1 MGRKMNDTINFSKEQ
16 KTVIS
21 IDWTYLYNLYEKKD
35 FYTLSEK
42 LIEVL
47 NHFRENTYIEISEN
61 LQNFIDIFME
71 NLFIFF
77 IKEDYFFD
85 DRHINTFLLHNS
97 TISNLAA
104 ISKFK
109 NTDQALA
116 TIKDQKNN
124 FLKILTL
131 YSARNNIRFDSGLFF
146 DLHPHHASLWYAVSF
161 YSTETLLTQTVYE
174 NMKEHLVSIDS
185 RFLLYGNAASGGFFV
200 STYIDEDKDRL
211 YKQRVNELMKAELK
225 GIEIRNRPVKNK
237 IAIATALWHPTT
249 AVYKTCFDFI
259 NSLKNDYDLTLIHMG
274 NQDDD
279 IDKSIFSDVRYV
291 HTVGDHLNLD
301 QIADNDFMLIYYTDV
316 GMNYPS
322 RYMSNLRIAPI
333 QAAGCGHPVSTFGSE
348 IDYFF
353 SGKDSEVLEEAE
365 NNYSERLVL
374 IPGVGLHP
382 VIPMYEMK
390 NIQKTRDDFII
401 SCSWGANKFNYPMM
415 LNLKK
420 IIERSQKKL
429 LFRFF
434 PSWMLLRDNKF
445 LVFNI
450 EATSILGKD
459 NFEVIPD
466 SKFDMYLSMLEEG
479 DISIDSYHFG
489 GFNTAVDSLY
499 VKKPFVAYEGKKAY
513 NRFASRL
520 LRILGLEELITSND
534 EEYINL
540 IVKLIQDD
548 QYRDNV
554 TAKIRKLNLKEKI
567 LNAERPETFKKAID
581 HLISNHEVLKAEGS
595 KKPII
600 IE

>member
-1 MGRKMNDTINFSKEQ
+1 MADTTSSTKDK
-16 KTVIS
+16 KTAIS
-21 IDWTYLYNLYEKKD
+21 INWMDLHNLYEKKD
-35 FYTLSEK
+35 YYALSER
-42 LIEVL
+42 LIEAL
-47 NHFRENTYIEISEN
+47 NYFRENTYLELSEN

-71 NLFIFF
+71 NLFDFF
-77 IKEDYFFD
+77 MKEDYFFD
-85 DRHINTFLLHNS
+85 DRHINTFLMHNS

-104 ISKFK
+104 ISRFK
-109 NTDQALA
+109 NTDEALA
-116 TIKDQKNN
+116 TIKGQNNN

-131 YSARNNIRFDSGLFF
+131 YSARNNIRFDPKLFF
-146 DLHPHHASLWYAVSF
+146 DVNPHYASFWYAISF
-161 YSTETLLTQTVYE
+161 YSTETLLTQRTYE
-174 NMKEHLVSIDS
+174 NMKNHLVSIDP
-185 RFLLYGNAASGGFFV
+185 RFLSYGNAASGGFFV

-211 YKQRVNELMKAELK
+211 YKQRVNELMKAGLK
-225 GIEIRNRPVKNK
+225 GIEIRNKPLKNK

-259 NSLKNDYDLTLIHMG
+259 NSLRNDYHLTLIHLG
-274 NQDDD
+274 NQSDD

-291 HTVGDHLNLD
+291 QTTGDVLNLD
-301 QIADNDFMLIYYTDV
+301 QIADNDFMFVYYTDV

-353 SGKDSEVLEEAE
+353 SGKDSEVIEEAE

-382 VIPMYEMK
+382 VIPNYEVK

-401 SCSWGANKFNYPMM
+401 SCSWGANKFNYPMI
-415 LNLKK
+415 LNLKR
-420 IIERSQKKL
+420 IIERSEKKL

-445 LVFNI
+445 LAFNI
-450 EATSILGKD
+450 EAASILGKD

-466 SKFDMYLSMLEEG
+466 SNFDVYLSMLEEG

-499 VKKPFVAYEGKKAY
+499 VKKPFVAYEGRKAY

-520 LRILGLEELITSND
+520 LRVLELDELITSND
-534 EEYINL
+534 EQYINL
-540 IVKLIQDD
+540 IVKLIQNDE
-548 QYRDNV
+548 YRNDV
-554 TAKIRKLNLKEKI
+554 TARIRKLNLKEKI
-567 LNAERPETFKKAID
+567 LGAERPEVFKKAVD
-581 HLISNHEVLKAEGS
+581 YLIFHHEALKTEGS
-595 KKPII
+595 KRPII